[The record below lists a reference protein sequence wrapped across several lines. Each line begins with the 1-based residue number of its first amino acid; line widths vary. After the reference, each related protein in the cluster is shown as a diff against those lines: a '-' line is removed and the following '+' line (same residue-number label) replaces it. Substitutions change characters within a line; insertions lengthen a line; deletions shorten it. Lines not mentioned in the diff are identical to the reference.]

1 MIIVLFY
8 ATLGGMKGLHTQVA
22 QYCVLIFAF
31 MVPAL
36 FLSNDRKP
44 CSAIRNGRASSGD
57 TLLDKLNG
65 LSTDLGFSVYTN
77 GTKSMVDVFAITLAL
92 MVGTA
97 GLPHV
102 IVRFTVK
109 RVKDARNQLDMHW
122 F

>member
-1 MIIVLFY
+1 MTGNPVPQLGMGGQVL
-8 ATLGGMKGLHTQVA
+8 G
-22 QYCVLIFAF
+22 
-31 MVPAL
+31 
-36 FLSNDRKP
+36 S
-44 CSAIRNGRASSGD
+44 D
-57 TLLDKLNG
+57 TYLLDKLNG

-102 IVRFTVK
+102 IVRFFTVK